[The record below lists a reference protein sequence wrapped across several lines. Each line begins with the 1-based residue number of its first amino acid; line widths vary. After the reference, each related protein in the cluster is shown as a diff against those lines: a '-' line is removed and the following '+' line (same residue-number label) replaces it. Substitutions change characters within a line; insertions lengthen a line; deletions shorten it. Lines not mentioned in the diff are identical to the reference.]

1 MKVVKKLNEM
11 SKISSSLITKGFV
24 LGLVPTMGDLHEGH
38 LSLVRLAK
46 SQCQKLIMS
55 IFVNPTQ
62 FGPREDFKKY
72 PRDFEGDYSK
82 AIKEGVD
89 YIFLPTDEEMY
100 GTDYKTF
107 VEVSKLGSIMCGRS
121 RPGHFKGV
129 CTVVLKLFNI
139 IKPNRAYFG
148 QKDYQQVVIIKKMVE
163 DLNLS
168 VDIVSC
174 PTIRE
179 KDGLALSSRN
189 KYLSTE
195 ERKSAK
201 ELYRQLN
208 LAAEMIGGGERDL
221 GKIEKIITGNLKKVK
236 HIKKVDYFNLRDN
249 VSLKELKHAGVSGQK
264 ILAAT
269 AVWVGGTRL
278 IDNIIIKIE

>member
-1 MKVVKKLNEM
+1 MKVVRKVNEM

-24 LGLVPTMGDLHEGH
+24 LGLVPTMGYLHEGH

-72 PRDFEGDYSK
+72 PRDFGGDSSK

-100 GTDYKTF
+100 GTDYRTI
-107 VEVSKLGSIMCGRS
+107 VEVSKLSSIMCGRT

-139 IKPNRAYFG
+139 VKPNRAYFG
-148 QKDYQQVVIIKKMVE
+148 QKDYQQVVVIKKMAG
-163 DLNLS
+163 DLNLP

-174 PTIRE
+174 PIVRE

-195 ERKSAK
+195 ERKSAAA
-201 ELYRQLN
+201 LYRQLN
-208 LAAEMIGGGERDL
+208 LASEMIDKGERDL

-236 HIKKVDYFNLRDN
+236 HIKKVDYFNLRDP
-249 VSLKELKHAGVSGQK
+249 VSLKELKHAGSSGQK

-269 AVWVGGTRL
+269 AVWIGGTRL
-278 IDNIIIKIE
+278 IDNIIIEIK

>member
-1 MKVVKKLNEM
+1 MKVVRKVNEM

-24 LGLVPTMGDLHEGH
+24 LGLVPTMGYLHEGH

-72 PRDFEGDYSK
+72 PRDFEGDSSK

-89 YIFLPTDEEMY
+89 YIFLPTDEEIY
-100 GTDYKTF
+100 GTDYRTF
-107 VEVSKLGSIMCGRS
+107 VEVSKLSSIMCGKTRT
-121 RPGHFKGV
+121 GHFKGV

-139 IKPNRAYFG
+139 VKPNRAYFG
-148 QKDYQQVVIIKKMVE
+148 QKDYQQVVVIKKMVG
-163 DLNLS
+163 DLNLP

-174 PTIRE
+174 PIVRE

-195 ERKSAK
+195 ERKSAA

-208 LAAEMIGGGERDL
+208 LASEMIGKGERDL
-221 GKIEKIITGNLKKVK
+221 GKIEKIINGNLKKVK
-236 HIKKVDYFNLRDN
+236 HIKKVDYFNLRDP
-249 VSLKELKHAGVSGQK
+249 VSLKELKYAGSSGQK

-269 AVWVGGTRL
+269 AVWVGETRL
-278 IDNIIIKIE
+278 IDNIIIKI

>member
-46 SQCQKLIMS
+46 PQCQKLIMS

-168 VDIVSC
+168 V
-174 PTIRE
+174 
-179 KDGLALSSRN
+179 
-189 KYLSTE
+189 
-195 ERKSAK
+195 
-201 ELYRQLN
+201 
-208 LAAEMIGGGERDL
+208 EMIGGGERDL

-236 HIKKVDYFNLRDN
+236 QIKKVDYFNLRDN

>member
-1 MKVVKKLNEM
+1 MKVVRKVNEM

-24 LGLVPTMGDLHEGH
+24 LGLVPTMGYLHEGH

-72 PRDFEGDYSK
+72 PRDFEGDSSK

-100 GTDYKTF
+100 GTDYRTI
-107 VEVSKLGSIMCGRS
+107 VEVSKLSSIMCGRT

-139 IKPNRAYFG
+139 VKPNRAYFG
-148 QKDYQQVVIIKKMVE
+148 QKDYQQVVVIKKMAG
-163 DLNLS
+163 DLNLP

-174 PTIRE
+174 PIIRE

-195 ERKSAK
+195 ERKSAA

-208 LAAEMIGGGERDL
+208 LTSEMIGKGERDL
-221 GKIEKIITGNLKKVK
+221 GKIEKIINRNLKKVK
-236 HIKKVDYFNLRDN
+236 HIKKVDYFNLRDP
-249 VSLKELKHAGVSGQK
+249 VSLKEMKYAGSSGQK

-269 AVWVGGTRL
+269 AVWIGGTRL
-278 IDNIIIKIE
+278 IDNIIIKI

>member
-1 MKVVKKLNEM
+1 MKVVRKVNEM

-24 LGLVPTMGDLHEGH
+24 LGLVPTMGYLHEGH

-55 IFVNPTQ
+55 IFVNPIQ

-72 PRDFEGDYSK
+72 PRDFEGDCNQ

-100 GTDYKTF
+100 GTDYRTI
-107 VEVSKLGSIMCGRS
+107 VEVSKLSSIMCGRT

-139 IKPNRAYFG
+139 VKPNRAYFG
-148 QKDYQQVVIIKKMVE
+148 QKDYQQVVVIKKMAG
-163 DLNLS
+163 DLNLP

-174 PTIRE
+174 PIVRE

-195 ERKSAK
+195 ERKSAA

-208 LAAEMIGGGERDL
+208 LASEMIGKGERDL
-221 GKIEKIITGNLKKVK
+221 GKIEKIINGNLKKVK
-236 HIKKVDYFNLRDN
+236 HIKKVDYFNLRDP
-249 VSLKELKHAGVSGQK
+249 VSLKEMKYAGSSGQK

-269 AVWVGGTRL
+269 AVWIGGTRL
-278 IDNIIIKIE
+278 IDNIIIKI

>member
-1 MKVVKKLNEM
+1 MKVVRKVNEM

-24 LGLVPTMGDLHEGH
+24 LGLVPTMGYLHEGH

-72 PRDFEGDYSK
+72 PRDFEGDSSK

-100 GTDYKTF
+100 GTDYRTI
-107 VEVSKLGSIMCGRS
+107 VEVSKLSSIMCGRT
-121 RPGHFKGV
+121 RPDHFKGV

-139 IKPNRAYFG
+139 VKPNRAYFG
-148 QKDYQQVVIIKKMVE
+148 QKDYQQVVVIKKMAG
-163 DLNLS
+163 DLNLP

-174 PTIRE
+174 PIIRE

-195 ERKSAK
+195 ERKSAA

-208 LAAEMIGGGERDL
+208 LTSEMIGKGERDL
-221 GKIEKIITGNLKKVK
+221 GKIEKIINRNLKKVK
-236 HIKKVDYFNLRDN
+236 HIKKVDYFNLRDP
-249 VSLKELKHAGVSGQK
+249 VSLKEMKYAGSSGQK

-269 AVWVGGTRL
+269 AVWIGGTRL
-278 IDNIIIKIE
+278 IDNIIIKI

>member
-1 MKVVKKLNEM
+1 MKVVRKVNEM

-24 LGLVPTMGDLHEGH
+24 LGLVPTMGYLHEGH

-72 PRDFEGDYSK
+72 PRDFEGDSSK

-100 GTDYKTF
+100 GTDYRTI
-107 VEVSKLGSIMCGRS
+107 VEVSKLSSIMCGRT

-139 IKPNRAYFG
+139 VKPNRAYFG
-148 QKDYQQVVIIKKMVE
+148 QKDYQQVVVIKKMAG
-163 DLNLS
+163 DLNLP

-174 PTIRE
+174 PIVRE

-195 ERKSAK
+195 ERKSAAA
-201 ELYRQLN
+201 LYRQLN
-208 LAAEMIGGGERDL
+208 LASEMIDKGERDL

-236 HIKKVDYFNLRDN
+236 HIKKVDYFNLRDP
-249 VSLKELKHAGVSGQK
+249 VSLKELKHAGSSGQK

-269 AVWVGGTRL
+269 AVWIGGTRL
-278 IDNIIIKIE
+278 IDNIIIEIK

>member
-1 MKVVKKLNEM
+1 MKVVKKVNEM

-24 LGLVPTMGDLHEGH
+24 LGLVPTMGYLHEGH

-46 SQCQKLIMS
+46 SQCQKLAMS

-62 FGPREDFKKY
+62 FGPREDFEKY
-72 PRDFEGDYSK
+72 PSDFEGDYSK

-89 YIFLPTDEEMY
+89 YIFLPTDKEMY
-100 GTDYKTF
+100 GTDYRTF
-107 VEVSKLGSIMCGRS
+107 VEVSKLSSIMCGRS

-139 IKPNRAYFG
+139 IKPRRAYFG

-168 VDIVSC
+168 LDIVSC
-174 PTIRE
+174 PTVRE

-195 ERKSAK
+195 ERKSAA
-201 ELYRQLN
+201 ELYRHLN
-208 LAAEMIGGGERDL
+208 LASGMIGKGERDL

-236 HIKKVDYFNLRDN
+236 HIKKVDYFDLRDP
-249 VSLKELKHAGVSGQK
+249 VSLKELKHAGGSGQK
-264 ILAAT
+264 ILAAA
-269 AVWVGGTRL
+269 AVWIGGTRL
-278 IDNIIIKIE
+278 IDNIIIKI

>member
-1 MKVVKKLNEM
+1 MKVVRKVNEM

-24 LGLVPTMGDLHEGH
+24 LGLVPTMGYLHEGH

-46 SQCQKLIMS
+46 TQCQKLIMS

-72 PRDFEGDYSK
+72 PRDFEGDSSK

-100 GTDYKTF
+100 GTDYGTI
-107 VEVSKLGSIMCGRS
+107 VEVSKLSSIMCGRT
-121 RPGHFKGV
+121 RPDHFKGV

-139 IKPNRAYFG
+139 VKPNRAYFG
-148 QKDYQQVVIIKKMVE
+148 QKDYQQVVVIKKMAGE
-163 DLNLS
+163 LNLP

-174 PTIRE
+174 PIVRE
-179 KDGLALSSRN
+179 KDGLAISSRN

-195 ERKSAK
+195 ERKSAA

-208 LAAEMIGGGERDL
+208 LASEMIGKGERDL
-221 GKIEKIITGNLKKVK
+221 GKIEKIINRNLKKVK
-236 HIKKVDYFNLRDN
+236 HIKKVDYFNLRDP
-249 VSLKELKHAGVSGQK
+249 VSLKEMKYAGSSGQK

-269 AVWVGGTRL
+269 AVWIGGTRL
-278 IDNIIIKIE
+278 IDNIIIKI

>member
-1 MKVVKKLNEM
+1 MKVVRKVNEM
-11 SKISSSLITKGFV
+11 SKISGSLITKGFV
-24 LGLVPTMGDLHEGH
+24 LGLVPTMGYLHEGH

-72 PRDFEGDYSK
+72 PRDFEGDSSK

-100 GTDYKTF
+100 GTDYRTF
-107 VEVSKLGSIMCGRS
+107 VEVSKLSSIMCGKTRT
-121 RPGHFKGV
+121 GHFKGV

-139 IKPNRAYFG
+139 VKPNRAYFG
-148 QKDYQQVVIIKKMVE
+148 QKDYQQVVVIKKMVG
-163 DLNLS
+163 DLNLP

-174 PTIRE
+174 PIVRE

-195 ERKSAK
+195 ERKSAA

-208 LAAEMIGGGERDL
+208 LASEMIGKGERDL
-221 GKIEKIITGNLKKVK
+221 GKIEKIINGNLKKVK
-236 HIKKVDYFNLRDN
+236 HIKKVDYFNLRDP
-249 VSLKELKHAGVSGQK
+249 VSLKELKYAGSSGQK

-269 AVWVGGTRL
+269 AVWVGKTRL
-278 IDNIIIKIE
+278 IDNIIIKI